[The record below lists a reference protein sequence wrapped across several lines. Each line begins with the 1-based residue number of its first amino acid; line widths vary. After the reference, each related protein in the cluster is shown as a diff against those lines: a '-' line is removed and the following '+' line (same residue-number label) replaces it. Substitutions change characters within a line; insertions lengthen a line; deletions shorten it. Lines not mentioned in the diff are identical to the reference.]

1 MAEVLFPRA
10 ARYLICDER
19 VRRFSVGNSEQ
30 RFGEAHQDDALV
42 RREAILVHEGID
54 AGVIGFVGT
63 RPVYETTRHVGGA
76 AALVLGEKRPL
87 DQRADEPRLVH

>member
-1 MAEVLFPRA
+1 MNAFAVSASGIL
-10 ARYLICDER
+10 
-19 VRRFSVGNSEQ
+19 EQ

-63 RPVYETTRHVGGA
+63 RRRVRGGA
-76 AALVLGEKRPL
+76 PRRRRGGVRP
-87 DQRADEPRLVH
+87 R